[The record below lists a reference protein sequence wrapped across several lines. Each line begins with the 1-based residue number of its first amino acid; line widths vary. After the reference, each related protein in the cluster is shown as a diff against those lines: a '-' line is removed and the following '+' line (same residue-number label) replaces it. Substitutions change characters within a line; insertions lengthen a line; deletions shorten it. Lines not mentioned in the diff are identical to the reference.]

1 MEEKINKLEK
11 NLEALTDLLLKMNE
25 VKKEEPK
32 VEAKQEQPKD
42 SYSQKIE
49 EEKLMRE
56 MEKKAELKIKIENKV
71 KNFDKVYSHL
81 PAETIARVQSLN
93 DDVFYKQAVL
103 LDESFKNNEL
113 KAVVTPS
120 MKMKMDKFIALSFD
134 EKKNQIGEYVELL
147 DESIEIQNKLLETKH
162 SLVSKNDSGAKNK
175 IGIDLMNLAQEKYN
189 VNKNNEAK

>member
-1 MEEKINKLEK
+1 MEEKINSLEK
-11 NLEALTDLLLKMNE
+11 NVEALTKLLME
-25 VKKEEPK
+25 ITSKKEEPK

-81 PAETIARVQSLN
+81 PIETIARVQSLN

>member
-1 MEEKINKLEK
+1 MEEKISSLEK
-11 NLEALTDLLLKMNE
+11 NVEALTKIILEMNS
-25 VKKEEPK
+25 KKEETK
-32 VEAKQEQPKD
+32 VEEKQEQPKD
-42 SYSQKIE
+42 SYSAKIE
-49 EEKLMRE
+49 EEKLMQE

-81 PAETIARVQSLN
+81 PPETIARVQSLN

-120 MKMKMDKFIALSFD
+120 MKMKMDKFVALSFE

>member
-1 MEEKINKLEK
+1 MEEKISLLEK
-11 NLEALTDLLLKMNE
+11 NLEAVTKLLME
-25 VKKEEPK
+25 IASKKEEPK
-32 VEAKQEQPKD
+32 VEVKQEQPKD

-49 EEKLMRE
+49 EEKLMQE

-120 MKMKMDKFIALSFD
+120 MKMKMDKFVALSFE

-162 SLVSKNDSGAKNK
+162 SLVSKNDSSAKNK

>member
-1 MEEKINKLEK
+1 MEEKINSLEK
-11 NLEALTDLLLKMNE
+11 NLEAVTKLLME
-25 VKKEEPK
+25 IASKKEEPK
-32 VEAKQEQPKD
+32 VEVKQEQLKD

-49 EEKLMRE
+49 EEKLMQE

-81 PAETIARVQSLN
+81 PVETIARVQSLN

-175 IGIDLMNLAQEKYN
+175 IGIDLMSLAQEKYN
-189 VNKNNEAK
+189 VNKNNEVK